1 MQEAVDNDSGS
12 GDLSKLVLN
21 VPPGEGL
28 YVILEG
34 WGPSECGVVNLVV
47 TAEPPPS
54 PPPPSL
60 PVRCVVLCLKI
71 IFYTLSNTALYR
83 LALCTYFTRD
93 QTLLSRGLLSVH
105 IFHVIKHCS
114 LEACS
119 LYNAA
124 HDAHGCRKRLPPPLL
139 RLLVLQIGQ
148 SLQCKDVV
156 ASALSTITLMV
167 KQRRTYIPPEV
178 LEYAG
183 TIFKTCRHTLLN
195 V

>member
-1 MQEAVDNDSGS
+1 MQYPNNIFGCATMGYDFKDAILIQQVLIKRHTTLVVQRYWCVQEAVDNDSGS

-105 IFHVIKHCS
+105 ILHVIKHCS

-119 LYNAA
+119 LYIFYTWSNT
-124 HDAHGCRKRLPPPLL
+124 
-139 RLLVLQIGQ
+139 
-148 SLQCKDVV
+148 
-156 ASALSTITLMV
+156 AL
-167 KQRRTYIPPEV
+167 
-178 LEYAG
+178 
-183 TIFKTCRHTLLN
+183 
-195 V
+195 